1 MITMIKMCD
10 IIIAS

>member
-1 MITMIKMCD
+1 MIKMCD